1 MCLTEPKLNDS
12 KKFTCNSSPRGLMLE
27 NDNKTI
33 NPGKDNQMI
42 KLLFAL

>member
-12 KKFTCNSSPRGLMLE
+12 KKITCNSSPRELMLK

-33 NPGKDNQMI
+33 NQGKDNQMI